1 MIRVLEG
8 DEVIPTSIL
17 SGDDLLS
24 LPGSDA
30 WTPSSTIVD
39 TLQDIVD
46 MVLHASEAGLPTG
59 HGGDDAGVSSFRL
72 LCTSSIQ
79 RTSCR
84 MDTFDKQNRLCFEG
98 TFSFQNEPSRRSK
111 GVVRPLVSQS

>member
-8 DEVIPTSIL
+8 DGVIPTSIL
-17 SGDDLLS
+17 SGDDLLLS

-59 HGGDDAGVSSFRL
+59 HGGDDAGVRVHYF
-72 LCTSSIQ
+72 
-79 RTSCR
+79 
-84 MDTFDKQNRLCFEG
+84 
-98 TFSFQNEPSRRSK
+98 
-111 GVVRPLVSQS
+111 

>member
-1 MIRVLEG
+1 MRSAVLKRPRPIHSLAHELRSIKTPLNQNRYPFESPVIRVLEG

-46 MVLHASEAGLPTG
+46 MVLHANEAGLPTG
-59 HGGDDAGVSSFRL
+59 HGGDDAGVS
-72 LCTSSIQ
+72 
-79 RTSCR
+79 
-84 MDTFDKQNRLCFEG
+84 
-98 TFSFQNEPSRRSK
+98 
-111 GVVRPLVSQS
+111 